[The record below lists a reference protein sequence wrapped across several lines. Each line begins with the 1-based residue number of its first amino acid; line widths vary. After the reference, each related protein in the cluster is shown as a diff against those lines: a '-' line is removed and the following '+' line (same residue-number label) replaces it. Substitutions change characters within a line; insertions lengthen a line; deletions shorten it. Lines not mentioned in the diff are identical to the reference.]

1 MKNSLVGLLTL
12 TAIALV
18 LLWVFSLG
26 RQTQGFADGG
36 SYGETNSRGTF
47 TMYYA
52 NWCPHC
58 VKVKPL
64 FSDFMGSGRVVVNG
78 VPIGIRMVE
87 EKEIQ
92 RGTDPDIKGF
102 PSFLYSDAAG
112 KTVEFDG
119 PRTPDGFMKFLEQQI
134 LS

>member
-1 MKNSLVGLLTL
+1 MKNTLVGLFTL
-12 TAIALV
+12 VSIALV
-18 LLWVFSLG
+18 LVWVFSLG
-26 RQTQGFADGG
+26 GQKQGFQGG
-36 SYGETNSRGTF
+36 GYGETNPRGTF

-52 NWCPHC
+52 DWCPHC

-64 FSDFMGSGRVVVNG
+64 FKGFMGSGEVVVNS

-87 EKEIQ
+87 EKEIN

-112 KTVEFDG
+112 KTLEFDG
-119 PRTPDGFMKFLEQQI
+119 PRTPDGFMNFLETQI
-134 LS
+134 LSN

>member
-1 MKNSLVGLLTL
+1 MKNTLVGLFTL
-12 TAIALV
+12 VSIALV
-18 LLWVFSLG
+18 LVWVFSLG
-26 RQTQGFADGG
+26 GQKQGFQGG
-36 SYGETNSRGTF
+36 YGETNQRGTF

-52 NWCPHC
+52 DWCPHC

-64 FSDFMGSGRVVVNG
+64 FKDFMKDGQVVVNG

-87 EKEIQ
+87 EKQIK

-112 KTVEFDG
+112 RTLEFDG
-119 PRTPDGFMKFLEQQI
+119 PRTPDGFMKFLETQI
-134 LS
+134 LSN

>member
-1 MKNSLVGLLTL
+1 MKNTLVGLFTL

-18 LLWVFSLG
+18 LVWVFSLG
-26 RQTQGFADGG
+26 GQKQGFQGG
-36 SYGETNSRGTF
+36 YGETNQRGTF

-52 NWCPHC
+52 DWCPHC

-64 FSDFMGSGRVVVNG
+64 FKDFMKDGQVVVNG

-87 EKEIQ
+87 EKQIQ

-102 PSFLYSDAAG
+102 PSFLYSDASG
-112 KTVEFDG
+112 RTLEFDG
-119 PRTPDGFMKFLEQQI
+119 PRTPDGFMKFLETQI
-134 LS
+134 LSN